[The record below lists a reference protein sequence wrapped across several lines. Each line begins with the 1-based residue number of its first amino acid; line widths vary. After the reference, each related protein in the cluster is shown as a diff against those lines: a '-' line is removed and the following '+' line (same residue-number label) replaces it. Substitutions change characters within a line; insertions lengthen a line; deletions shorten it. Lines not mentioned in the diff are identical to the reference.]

1 MSFKDSI
8 VLVDVYSVH
17 YDHELWGPDDPYV
30 FLPERHEKKRH
41 PMAYLPFGAGPRH
54 CVGMR
59 FALIEMKILLTRML
73 REYSVLPGNHFESNF
88 HIHDQTVIA
97 PEEVWIKLFT
107 PEMFSSLSSDFDKQ
121 IQLIDECFLL
131 WQRSKSSQLTTT
143 IKTTLSKFPFEA
155 KHFLTYW
162 KSILEP
168 DNQENNTNI
177 QQNQNE
183 VTSKNLINTMINWKN
198 LIPSLEILHND
209 QLLINNR
216 HELIRPIFR
225 MLEKS
230 LNETNEFEQ
239 KTYIHQLCTTALLN
253 LYTQLKPDECNP
265 DIFNSE
271 IVMECMRRTND
282 LHTTQQC
289 LMLLSKG
296 AQLFPEKLIS
306 MIMAMFAFVGDRLV
320 RKDDLYS
327 YQVME
332 KTIKTVIPSLYKE
345 KNLEQRRPI
354 LAKITH
360 VFVTS
365 LAHLPAHRRQD
376 IFRMLMESIGQDECL
391 WFAPIQLFDSILLSP
406 INKKNEET
414 LKKSLID
421 ANEQMLN
428 SFNQFSSSTL
438 LISLTRILNVLLNL
452 PDQITSK

>member
-1 MSFKDSI
+1 
-8 VLVDVYSVH
+8 
-17 YDHELWGPDDPYV
+17 
-30 FLPERHEKKRH
+30 
-41 PMAYLPFGAGPRH
+41 
-54 CVGMR
+54 
-59 FALIEMKILLTRML
+59 
-73 REYSVLPGNHFESNF
+73 
-88 HIHDQTVIA
+88 
-97 PEEVWIKLFT
+97 
-107 PEMFSSLSSDFDKQ
+107 
-121 IQLIDECFLL
+121 
-131 WQRSKSSQLTTT
+131 
-143 IKTTLSKFPFEA
+143 
-155 KHFLTYW
+155 
-162 KSILEP
+162 
-168 DNQENNTNI
+168 
-177 QQNQNE
+177 
-183 VTSKNLINTMINWKN
+183 MINWKN

-452 PDQITSK
+452 PDQITKNQSTPSTYSHLIDLRLYTTKHIHVFKYQLLAFVNNILSADFFIKMIKNGLRQENELNYLNELIQTILHCLLWANKLSEDDIDISRYNKSILNKIYDCLNKSIALLNGSMFVSIISNLLQQQQTNEKLQRKTLEILNTRLKDEFTTENEVGFILMENDLNGILK